1 MVIVLLSLATHAA
14 ASLFRTPPDNPS
26 HAGSFLTRRRFAAPP
41 SPLNLRHPSLPLAL
55 PVNATMPQHHHHAAR
70 RQHHKRTSKVAPAA
84 PPAALVEHAAR
95 RHRHVAHKHGHSH
108 LKGRSMDRPSAGHSR
123 FAQLHGHRDGD
134 GPGADQHAGESGQ
147 SQQGDSGIRYSMD
160 EDMNTQ
166 NESQG
171 EAPEYTMPHDAAG
184 KASSQAEGPLS
195 AEEESV
201 RSDESEVKKP
211 LEEIFKL
218 DPGHA
223 LIANLGLVR
232 GKGDKK
238 LEDVSGPGLGGKT
251 EADLKNTTGHRPS
264 WEIEA
269 ELQKTTGHLPE
280 STSGREIPEEG
291 IPSEQEIS
299 GEDIGNTEE
308 NARGNLEEGERIPI
322 DKRGGGGEKDVE
334 GTQGHAPAHGFQ
346 SDRES
351 APEDVSEHGL
361 TLSESEGE
369 KVLESEEEAV
379 ARENVLT
386 RTEGHKPAPLATV
399 TSGEETE
406 AGETEKELQE
416 TRGHGVPSEKEQV
429 TGLGPSKKPEAD
441 LNKTTGHRPSWETEA
456 ALQKTTGHLPTH
468 GDSTSE
474 GEVPGVNI
482 PSESQTSGEDTASTA
497 EEETRGK
504 LEGGEWIPI
513 HKGEEEEKDVEPT
526 EGHGPAHGLPSGG
539 ESSLEDGPEDDL
551 TLSGSGRETELESGE
566 EAAGGE
572 NILTRTE
579 GHEPAPLA
587 NGASEDETEAEEREK
602 PLERTEGRRPPKFPR
617 PAGAAKKMGEE
628 AVSGESAV
636 ESVDKESVQ
645 ERPETENRGKTSE
658 EVTGETGSVMEE
670 LRAYQPE
677 PGVTSAEETRKAEWK
692 DEEYIPRSRKD
703 QGDQGVSGTERGTL
717 ETEEPGKAEEPSL
730 SSEGAVKPEAE
741 TKKLEE
747 SQAEVSEGEPAEEK
761 ITQEGNEPI
770 EEEVTEGMSEH
781 EVAQVTTG
789 EGGGEEQEEEEEEA
803 AIDKNVIRAVNGSE
817 VIGEDRESTQEEVAE
832 RQTNEP
838 EVATEEEDTEEEEEG
853 ISRSEVTQKEEDKGS
868 TVEEVAEERKTKPEE
883 TGEEL
888 SQEEKGDTTE
898 LGVAEEDRKHA
909 AKESGTSDVG
919 QTAISEDVDQT
930 VTETDESTREKL
942 EDERLNGQV
951 SDEGA
956 GPAMEEPGAHE
967 PEPGVTRAE
976 ERRKAKWEDEEY
988 IPGLSKGEGEVAAE
1002 EEEEMIQPVSEEE
1015 TAEEHPTHP
1024 PKKEEEVK
1032 EKVKP
1037 IPRQK
1042 PHPPTGAPG
1051 AAEERKLPGPPP
1063 NARPCSGKPW
1073 VDGIGPPGPARSLSG
1088 IRR

>member
-1 MVIVLLSLATHAA
+1 
-14 ASLFRTPPDNPS
+14 
-26 HAGSFLTRRRFAAPP
+26 
-41 SPLNLRHPSLPLAL
+41 
-55 PVNATMPQHHHHAAR
+55 MPQHHHHAAR

-251 EADLKNTTGHRPS
+251 EADLKN
-264 WEIEA
+264 
-269 ELQKTTGHLPE
+269 
-280 STSGREIPEEG
+280 
-291 IPSEQEIS
+291 
-299 GEDIGNTEE
+299 
-308 NARGNLEEGERIPI
+308 
-322 DKRGGGGEKDVE
+322 
-334 GTQGHAPAHGFQ
+334 
-346 SDRES
+346 
-351 APEDVSEHGL
+351 
-361 TLSESEGE
+361 
-369 KVLESEEEAV
+369 
-379 ARENVLT
+379 
-386 RTEGHKPAPLATV
+386 
-399 TSGEETE
+399 
-406 AGETEKELQE
+406 
-416 TRGHGVPSEKEQV
+416 
-429 TGLGPSKKPEAD
+429 
-441 LNKTTGHRPSWETEA
+441 TTGHRPSWETEA

-1051 AAEERKLPGPPP
+1051 AAEERKLPGSPP

-1073 VDGIGPPGPARSLSG
+1073 VDGIGPPGPAPPLKSKETVAEEVAALTSDCNS
-1088 IRR
+1088 

>member
-1 MVIVLLSLATHAA
+1 
-14 ASLFRTPPDNPS
+14 
-26 HAGSFLTRRRFAAPP
+26 
-41 SPLNLRHPSLPLAL
+41 
-55 PVNATMPQHHHHAAR
+55 
-70 RQHHKRTSKVAPAA
+70 
-84 PPAALVEHAAR
+84 
-95 RHRHVAHKHGHSH
+95 
-108 LKGRSMDRPSAGHSR
+108 MDRPSAGHSR

-269 ELQKTTGHLPE
+269 ELQKTTGHLP
-280 STSGREIPEEG
+280 G
-291 IPSEQEIS
+291 
-299 GEDIGNTEE
+299 
-308 NARGNLEEGERIPI
+308 GNLEEGERIPI

-456 ALQKTTGHLPTH
+456 ALQKTTGHLP
-468 GDSTSE
+468 
-474 GEVPGVNI
+474 
-482 PSESQTSGEDTASTA
+482 
-497 EEETRGK
+497 R
-504 LEGGEWIPI
+504 
-513 HKGEEEEKDVEPT
+513 
-526 EGHGPAHGLPSGG
+526 
-539 ESSLEDGPEDDL
+539 
-551 TLSGSGRETELESGE
+551 
-566 EAAGGE
+566 
-572 NILTRTE
+572 
-579 GHEPAPLA
+579 
-587 NGASEDETEAEEREK
+587 
-602 PLERTEGRRPPKFPR
+602 
-617 PAGAAKKMGEE
+617 AAKKMGEE

-645 ERPETENRGKTSE
+645 ERPETESETQRKESLSDRGKTSE
-658 EVTGETGSVMEE
+658 EVTG
-670 LRAYQPE
+670 AYQPE

-717 ETEEPGKAEEPSL
+717 ET
-730 SSEGAVKPEAE
+730 
-741 TKKLEE
+741 
-747 SQAEVSEGEPAEEK
+747 
-761 ITQEGNEPI
+761 
-770 EEEVTEGMSEH
+770 
-781 EVAQVTTG
+781 
-789 EGGGEEQEEEEEEA
+789 
-803 AIDKNVIRAVNGSE
+803 
-817 VIGEDRESTQEEVAE
+817 
-832 RQTNEP
+832 
-838 EVATEEEDTEEEEEG
+838 
-853 ISRSEVTQKEEDKGS
+853 
-868 TVEEVAEERKTKPEE
+868 
-883 TGEEL
+883 
-888 SQEEKGDTTE
+888 
-898 LGVAEEDRKHA
+898 
-909 AKESGTSDVG
+909 GTSDVG

-1051 AAEERKLPGPPP
+1051 AAEERKLPGSPP